1 MGGKILE
8 EKFCGVWGQMRE
20 EFLREKEPE
29 LYKSLMETKELEKYL
44 EGYQRLYSNRAEKL
58 AKELSEERGVTEE
71 LYQNDPL
78 EWILQSEKIQEDIR
92 AKLAEEIQK

>member
-1 MGGKILE
+1 ME

-20 EFLREKEPE
+20 EFLKEKEPE
-29 LYKSLMETKELEKYL
+29 LYKSLVERGKLEEYL
-44 EGYQRLYSNRAEKL
+44 TNYQVAYSNRAEKMSE
-58 AKELSEERGVTEE
+58 KLSEERGVTEE

>member
-1 MGGKILE
+1 ME
-8 EKFCGVWGQMRE
+8 EKFCGVWGQLRE
-20 EFLREKEPE
+20 EFLKEKEPE
-29 LYKSLMETKELEKYL
+29 LYKSLIERGKLEEYL
-44 EGYQRLYSNRAEKL
+44 TNYQIAYSNRAEKMSE
-58 AKELSEERGVTEE
+58 KLSEERGVTEE

>member
-1 MGGKILE
+1 MGDEILT
-8 EKFCGVWGQMRE
+8 EKFCGVWGQLRE

-29 LYKSLMETKELEKYL
+29 LYKSLIETQELEKYL

-58 AKELSEERGVTEE
+58 AEELSEERGVTEE

-78 EWILQSEKIQEDIR
+78 EWILESEKIQEDIR
-92 AKLAEEIQK
+92 AILAEEICK

>member
-1 MGGKILE
+1 ME

-20 EFLREKEPE
+20 EYLKEKEPE
-29 LYKSLMETKELEKYL
+29 LYKSLIERGKLEEYL
-44 EGYQRLYSNRAEKL
+44 TNYQVAYSNRAEKMSE
-58 AKELSEERGVTEE
+58 KLSEERGVTEE

>member
-1 MGGKILE
+1 MGGKNLE
-8 EKFCGVWGQMRE
+8 EKFCGVWGQLRE
-20 EFLREKEPE
+20 EYLKEKEPE
-29 LYKSLMETKELEKYL
+29 LYKSLIERGKLEEYL
-44 EGYQRLYSNRAEKL
+44 TNYQVAYSNRAEKMAEKL
-58 AKELSEERGVTEE
+58 AEERGVTEE

>member
-8 EKFCGVWGQMRE
+8 EKFCGVWGQLRE
-20 EFLREKEPE
+20 EFLKEKEPE
-29 LYKSLMETKELEKYL
+29 LYKSLVERGKLEEYL
-44 EGYQRLYSNRAEKL
+44 TNYQVAYSNRAEKMSE
-58 AKELSEERGVTEE
+58 KLSEERGVTEE

>member
-20 EFLREKEPE
+20 EFLKEKEPK
-29 LYKSLMETKELEKYL
+29 LYKSLIERGKLEEYL
-44 EGYQRLYSNRAEKL
+44 TNYQVAYSNRAEKMSE
-58 AKELSEERGVTEE
+58 KLSEERGVTEE

-78 EWILQSEKIQEDIR
+78 EWILQSEKIQEDVR
-92 AKLAEEIQK
+92 AALAEEICR

>member
-20 EFLREKEPE
+20 EFLKEKEPK
-29 LYKSLMETKELEKYL
+29 LYKSLIERGKLEEYL
-44 EGYQRLYSNRAEKL
+44 TNYQVAYSNCGEKMAKKL
-58 AKELSEERGVTEE
+58 AEERGVTEE

-78 EWILQSEKIQEDIR
+78 EWILKSEKIQEEIR

>member
-1 MGGKILE
+1 ME

-29 LYKSLMETKELEKYL
+29 LYNLLIERGKLEEYL
-44 EGYQRLYSNRAEKL
+44 TNYQVAYSNRADKMSEK
-58 AKELSEERGVTEE
+58 LSEERGVTEE

-78 EWILQSEKIQEDIR
+78 EWILQSEKIQEDVR
-92 AKLAEEIQK
+92 AALAEEICR

>member
-1 MGGKILE
+1 ME
-8 EKFCGVWGQMRE
+8 EKFCGVWGQLRE
-20 EFLREKEPE
+20 EFLKEKEPE
-29 LYKSLMETKELEKYL
+29 LYKSLVERGKLEEYL
-44 EGYQRLYSNRAEKL
+44 TNYQVAYSNRAEKMSE
-58 AKELSEERGVTEE
+58 KLSEERGVTEE

>member
-20 EFLREKEPE
+20 EYLKEKEPE
-29 LYKSLMETKELEKYL
+29 LYKSLIERGKLEEYL
-44 EGYQRLYSNRAEKL
+44 TNYQVAYSNRAEKMSE
-58 AKELSEERGVTEE
+58 KLSEERGVTEE

-78 EWILQSEKIQEDIR
+78 
-92 AKLAEEIQK
+92 

>member
-8 EKFCGVWGQMRE
+8 EKFCGVWGQLRE
-20 EFLREKEPE
+20 EFLKEKEPE
-29 LYKSLMETKELEKYL
+29 LYKSLIERGKLEEYL
-44 EGYQRLYSNRAEKL
+44 TNYQVAYSNRAEKMSE
-58 AKELSEERGVTEE
+58 KLSEERGVTEE

-92 AKLAEEIQK
+92 AKLAEEICK

>member
-1 MGGKILE
+1 ME

-20 EFLREKEPE
+20 EFLKEKEPE
-29 LYKSLMETKELEKYL
+29 LYKSLIERGKLEEYL
-44 EGYQRLYSNRAEKL
+44 TNYQVAYSNRAEKMSE
-58 AKELSEERGVTEE
+58 KLSEERGVTEE